1 MSAKQNIV
9 VVGSG
14 GAGTNVVR
22 ELVSK
27 LRSYSDQYDVVLIS
41 TFDCYVYLPALLRM
55 AVTSKDNIEE
65 TALIPIVK
73 LFADGVG
80 RLKVGTVSRVVQASK
95 SGEEGGVVI
104 LESGEEV
111 PYRYLVLASGSIL
124 EGPLA
129 GLSGGTSTLLSTI
142 KDWRTKFSQAKSI
155 VIIGGGSIGLGV
167 LMAIL
172 HIWFY

>member
-22 ELVSK
+22 ELVSR
-27 LRSYSDQYDVVLIS
+27 LRSYSDHYDVVLIS
-41 TFDCYVYLPALLRM
+41 ILERYVHIPALLRM
-55 AVTSKDNIEE
+55 AVTSEDNLEE
-65 TALIPIVK
+65 TALIPTDN
-73 LFADGVG
+73 LFTDRIG

-95 SGEEGGVVI
+95 TGEEGGVVV

-111 PYRYLVLASGSIL
+111 PYRYLVLATGSVW

-129 GLSGGTSTLLSTI
+129 GLSGDTSKLLSTI
-142 KDWRTKFSQAKSI
+142 RDWRAKFGQAKSI
-155 VIIGGGSIGLGV
+155 IIIGGGSIGLGMFV
-167 LMAIL
+167 AIL
-172 HIWFY
+172 QFWLY